1 MKLSKRIL
9 DKLDSRLVHRIN
21 EIYHN
26 LENVYYD
33 KRHDEILKSEPLFWK
48 NSAERFL
55 KRANPVVCLDFGT
68 GTGFVPEI
76 IGPYMKKDDSLIC
89 CDVSAEML
97 QVCENKLTK
106 MHLKCQCS
114 FRKIADEALPVQDR
128 SVDVIT
134 VNSVLHHIYD
144 LSSFVAE
151 CERLL
156 KPSGLIL
163 VAHEPNRIRRLPW
176 HGAVARAL
184 AGAAF
189 RPKAVFFKI
198 AERVPFMEGLMRRM
212 LSKVSSG
219 YRRRNKML
227 AEISRQLRDEKLLDF
242 DLRGTE
248 IQQIVDFQAQSGF
261 DLQELLEG
269 VFRNFELVES
279 ESYCHLGFPAGGRAA
294 AVVEEYLARH
304 WPKAGREIRFVLK
317 KI

>member
-26 LENVYYD
+26 LENICYD
-33 KRHDEILKSEPLFWK
+33 KRHDEILKSEPFFWK
-48 NSAERFL
+48 SAAERFL
-55 KRANPVVCLDFGT
+55 RQANPAVCLDFGT

-76 IGPYMKKDDSLIC
+76 IGPYLKKEDSLVC

-97 QVCENKLTK
+97 KVCEDKLTE
-106 MHLKCQCS
+106 MHLKCNCS
-114 FRKIADEALPVQDR
+114 FHKIDDGALPVHDG

-144 LSSFVAE
+144 LNSFVAE

-156 KPSGLIL
+156 KPSGLLL
-163 VAHEPNRIRRLPW
+163 VAHEPNRVRRLPC
-176 HGAVARAL
+176 HGAVVRAL

-189 RPKAVFFKI
+189 RPKAVFFRI

-212 LSKVSSG
+212 LSKVSAG
-219 YRRRNKML
+219 YRQRNRML
-227 AEISRQLRDEKLLDF
+227 AEISRQLQDEKLLNF

-248 IQQIVDFQAQSGF
+248 IQQIVDFHAQSGF
-261 DLQELLEG
+261 DLQELLDG

-279 ESYCHLGFPAGGRAA
+279 ETYCHLGFPAGSGL
-294 AVVEEYLARH
+294 AVILDEYLARH
-304 WPKAGREIRFVLK
+304 WPKAGREIRFVLR